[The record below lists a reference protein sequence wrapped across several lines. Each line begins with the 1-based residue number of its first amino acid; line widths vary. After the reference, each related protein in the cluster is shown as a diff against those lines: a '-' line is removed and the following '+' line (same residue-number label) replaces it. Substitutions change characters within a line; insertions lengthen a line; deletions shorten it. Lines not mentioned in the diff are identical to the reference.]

1 MPPKKLSIA
10 RIRAESTLRSDDP
23 DLNRRRPSPSSSSR
37 ASQRYRSAA
46 ASSSSSS
53 RSNARASSARYK
65 RPAQPKVSA
74 RILQIHDDDI
84 QETRVQNRF
93 APDARTQRQNVSYR
107 PLSLTKQAQRDGAAF
122 QLPTLASMC
131 STVIA
136 TCFDALLP
144 SRSNFDAAAG
154 ATTPRSAI
162 RNAHTQT
169 KAAAGRKRS
178 RARAFGSAPDS
189 DEDHQDYVPSDAE
202 DGAARAGSRS
212 TRSRGR
218 SSNAQTAAE
227 GGTSRLL
234 AGWTT
239 SELHYLTRRTS
250 EQLKMLSAAASFLL
264 FRALVE
270 HAPQY
275 LTKTVVADYFL
286 PPVLEGSQAG
296 GEVTAARTH
305 VWLPASIP
313 LLSHDKYAAA
323 FLVNHLTSALTSAS
337 QSRQADSSTLSQ
349 SVVEETPLAMLPP
362 RRGLVQSASFAL
374 RSLQLHA
381 LTRLQDA
388 TLARFFEAAIT
399 SDSQSSQSVL
409 RLETVSLRGCIA
421 IGDRTVGA
429 MCRATGATLRYL
441 NLDYT
446 DVTADSVNAVMRMAP
461 DLHTLKLGYNE
472 NLSDKTLSSALQA
485 PTSGEMPFGKLVNLR
500 LRQCAQVGDVGVACF
515 LKYVHRTLEVLD
527 VSGTGVG
534 GVNPHNPDM
543 GILVMGFFP
552 TGMEAEVGLRKINLL
567 DANVDFDAVGQLLE
581 RAEGMETL
589 LVRQMPSRSTR
600 DGFIHMLES
609 IVRSRQEGGWNAGRW
624 KKLHVRVVDVADE
637 FAQVFPD
644 LLAVFPVSSP
654 APALMTRRSADKDG
668 WVEAGGGESAHE
680 FEPAQLF
687 PRGRRPC
694 RSRTVWCAASQA
706 ARCTTLGS
714 CLALSYALEFAQ
726 RTRPHKHGR
735 PRYVSISP
743 HSKSKQTY

>member
-23 DLNRRRPSPSSSSR
+23 DLNRRCPSPSSSSR

-46 ASSSSSS
+46 ASASSAGRSHARASSS
-53 RSNARASSARYK
+53 RSK
-65 RPAQPKVSA
+65 RPPQPKLSA

-93 APDARTQRQNVSYR
+93 APDPRTQRQNVSYR

-144 SRSNFDAAAG
+144 SRNNFDAAAG
-154 ATTPRSAI
+154 ATTPRVAI
-162 RNAHTQT
+162 RNAHSQT

-178 RARAFGSAPDS
+178 RARAFGAAPDS
-189 DEDHQDYVPSDAE
+189 DDDQQDYVPSDAE
-202 DGAARAGSRS
+202 DGTAPAGSRS

-218 SSNAQTAAE
+218 SSNAQTAAD

-286 PPVLEGSQAG
+286 PPVFEGSRAAG
-296 GEVTAARTH
+296 TGTAVRTH

-313 LLSHDKYAAA
+313 LLSHDKHAAA

-337 QSRQADSSTLSQ
+337 QSRQTDRSTLSQ
-349 SVVEETPLAMLPP
+349 SVAEEMPLALLPP
-362 RRGLVQSASFAL
+362 RRGLVQPAPFAL
-374 RSLQLHA
+374 RSLQLHG

-388 TLARFFEAAIT
+388 TLARFFEAAVP
-399 SDSQSSQSVL
+399 SHSQRTQTVL

-421 IGDRTVGA
+421 IGDQTVAA

-472 NLSDKTLSSALQA
+472 NLSDKTLSGALQA
-485 PTSGEMPFGKLVNLR
+485 PMSGEIPFGKLVNLR

-515 LKYVHRTLEVLD
+515 LKYIHRTIEVLD

-534 GVNPHNPDM
+534 GANPHSPDM
-543 GILVMGFFP
+543 SIVVMSFFP
-552 TGMEAEVGLRKINLL
+552 TGMEAQLALKKINLL
-567 DANVDFDAVGQLLE
+567 DTNVDFDAVGQLME
-581 RAEGMETL
+581 RAEGMETV

-600 DGFIHMLES
+600 DGFIQMLES
-609 IVRSRQEGGWNAGRW
+609 MIQPRHSGGWNAGRSR
-624 KKLHVRVVDVADE
+624 KLHVRVVDVADE
-637 FAQVFPD
+637 FADVFPH
-644 LLAVFPVSSP
+644 LLQVFPVSSP
-654 APALMTRRSADKDG
+654 RSIIVD
-668 WVEAGGGESAHE
+668 EMI
-680 FEPAQLF
+680 
-687 PRGRRPC
+687 R
-694 RSRTVWCAASQA
+694 
-706 ARCTTLGS
+706 
-714 CLALSYALEFAQ
+714 
-726 RTRPHKHGR
+726 
-735 PRYVSISP
+735 
-743 HSKSKQTY
+743 